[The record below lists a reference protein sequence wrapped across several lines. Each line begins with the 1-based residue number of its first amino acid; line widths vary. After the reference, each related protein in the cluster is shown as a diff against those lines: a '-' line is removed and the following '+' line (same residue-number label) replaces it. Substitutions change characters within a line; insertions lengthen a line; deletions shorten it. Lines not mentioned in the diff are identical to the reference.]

1 MIDAKGKIKTKEFA
15 DHIGFLLPSV
25 QTNSID
31 GFNESQKELVKKYL
45 NDTYDLIEK
54 DEWGIGLENLLTNL
68 YEIDFNID
76 QKTIELAFDALES
89 CGFKLDK
96 WKFIE
101 ELKTK

>member
-1 MIDAKGKIKTKEFA
+1 M
-15 DHIGFLLPSV
+15 
-25 QTNSID
+25 
-31 GFNESQKELVKKYL
+31 KKYL